1 MKSGIG
7 LLCAAMLCLCAINP
21 CAAERRALL
30 MQVGHYQDK
39 LVPRI
44 MSPNGKQGDVLLMRK
59 VLELPKYDFKVTPL
73 EDADA
78 SKAGILTALDK
89 LGKEAGPDDAVLVY
103 FSGHGAR
110 SNNKF
115 SICPWDAHAIDPAND
130 ITEDVLARWVK
141 GLKTKNVTII
151 LDCCFSEAPVHK
163 GIRSI
168 PKQAKF
174 MGRDPAGKML
184 SDIQVNLPEDRSVL
198 LTAAS
203 QNEIGQQFANPP
215 YGADQKWYGVFTYYL
230 YSNMLN
236 AQPEMTYEQLI
247 EAVRKDVSL
256 WSQNEKVQYAQT
268 PEVYAS
274 PALKS
279 RALFT
284 PVAKDPDP
292 VPDPKPYKP
301 YVLVKKVD
309 GDHVVL
315 DAGKDKDVIE
325 KAEYAVFPEGETKFS
340 DPPIANIR
348 VDSVSDKEATA
359 SRIDGDLSKI
369 GPKSRA
375 TLTLY
380 PQKLPTSDALLARV
394 SGPKEVATPFQ
405 AALKSVEGFKL
416 ESDPKKD
423 VQVVLRVAKDGDAY
437 KCTMLAAEGDPN
449 AARPELRTDVLLDDV
464 RPTRTAA
471 TPEELAG
478 KVTHALNLYAA
489 LHGLANM
496 RNPNPAFQVSLTP
509 AKKINLIGDT
519 AEFTIKADQD
529 CYIFM
534 IDVDGLGVPTLIS
547 PTLKLQDNHIQAN
560 QEIKKRFPASPPAGK
575 ETIILLATQN
585 EALAKKLK
593 AALFADMAPEP
604 PPNQPKSRRIGEEVQ
619 ADLGDLQKLPLA
631 EWTTTIMD
639 VQTLQKDGAST
650 ITRRILPAAGSRG
663 VDRTG
668 RAARTRNR
676 PA

>member
-1 MKSGIG
+1 
-7 LLCAAMLCLCAINP
+7 
-21 CAAERRALL
+21 
-30 MQVGHYQDK
+30 
-39 LVPRI
+39 

-59 VLELPKYDFKVTPL
+59 VLESSKYDFKVTPL
-73 EDADA
+73 EDGEA
-78 SKAGILTALDK
+78 SKAGILAALDK
-89 LGKEAGPDDAVLVY
+89 LGKEAAADDAVLVY

-110 SNNKF
+110 SKNKF
-115 SICPWDAHAIDPAND
+115 SICPWDARAMDPAND
-130 ITEDVLARWVK
+130 ITEDLLAKWVK

-174 MGRDPAGKML
+174 MGRDPAGKIL
-184 SDIQVNLPEDRSVL
+184 ADIQVNLPEDRAVL

-215 YGADQKWYGVFTYYL
+215 YGSDQKWYGVFTYYL

-236 AQPEMTYEQLI
+236 AQPEMTYQQLI

-268 PEVYAS
+268 PEVYAA

-292 VPDPKPYKP
+292 VVPDPKPYKP

-309 GDHVVL
+309 GDRVIL

-325 KAEYAVFPEGETKFS
+325 KSEYAVFPEGELKFS
-340 DPPIANIR
+340 DSPIANIR
-348 VDSVSDKEATA
+348 VESVSEKEAVA

-394 SGPKEVATPFQ
+394 SGPKEIAGPFQ
-405 AALKSVEGFKL
+405 AALKDVEGFKL

-423 VQVVLRVAKDGDAY
+423 VQVVLRLAKEGAEY

-449 AARPELRTDVLLDDV
+449 AARPEMRTDVLLDDR
-464 RPTRTAA
+464 RPYRTAA
-471 TPEELAG
+471 TPAELAG

-489 LHGLANM
+489 LHSLANM

-547 PTLKLQDNHIQAN
+547 PTLKLQDNLIHAN

-604 PPNQPKSRRIGEEVQ
+604 PPNQPKSRRIGVEVQ
-619 ADLGDLQKLPLA
+619 ADLDNLQKLPLS

-639 VQTLQKDGAST
+639 VQTLQKEGNPG
-650 ITRRILPAAGSRG
+650 ITRRILPAAGSRN
-663 VDRTG
+663 VERLG
-668 RAARTRNR
+668 RGPRTRNR